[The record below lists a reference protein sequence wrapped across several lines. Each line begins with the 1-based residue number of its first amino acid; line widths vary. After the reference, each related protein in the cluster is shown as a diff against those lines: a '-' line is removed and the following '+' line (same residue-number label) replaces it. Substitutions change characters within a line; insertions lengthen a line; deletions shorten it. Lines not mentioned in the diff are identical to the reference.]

1 MLCVEPLTAKK
12 NIKKMMT
19 EEKEI
24 LEILS
29 RVSEKDF
36 EKVCMNLQVP

>member
-1 MLCVEPLTAKK
+1 MCVEPLKAKK
-12 NIKKMMT
+12 NIKKTMI
-19 EEKEI
+19 EEKET

-29 RVSEKDF
+29 KVSEKDF